1 MQFSPHFH
9 IRSRLIQCICMH
21 EFDDKLTFIMDL
33 FFLTFEFSISLL
45 LERKNVSFSV
55 YFHVVIQFKNC
66 CPQYAFPS
74 YVHHKPSQLSRL
86 ISLNCQ
92 SLTANA
98 ARWRPR
104 ILSMLE
110 RDRKLG
116 SLSLSRQQ
124 PLEVVLFR
132 RADFLSTSNIE
143 KNFPHLHSSSC
154 LYVCKNETREDF
166 KNAHGVRR
174 WSFLINLTIG
184 SLYIYYCSFL
194 KIVFK
199 EFPPTDKQTQLIDFR
214 QQFQITFSSS
224 HHHAAVP
231 VEHPFLEV
239 SSSSFESVLF
249 Q

>member
-1 MQFSPHFH
+1 
-9 IRSRLIQCICMH
+9 
-21 EFDDKLTFIMDL
+21 
-33 FFLTFEFSISLL
+33 
-45 LERKNVSFSV
+45 
-55 YFHVVIQFKNC
+55 
-66 CPQYAFPS
+66 
-74 YVHHKPSQLSRL
+74 
-86 ISLNCQ
+86 
-92 SLTANA
+92 
-98 ARWRPR
+98 
-104 ILSMLE
+104 MLE

-166 KNAHGVRR
+166 KNAHIWGANW
-174 WSFLINLTIG
+174 WSILINLTIG
-184 SLYIYYCSFL
+184 SLCMNYCSFL

-239 SSSSFESVLF
+239 SSSFESVLF

>member
-1 MQFSPHFH
+1 MMKNNLQTKTVFQKRAISA
-9 IRSRLIQCICMH
+9 I
-21 EFDDKLTFIMDL
+21 T
-33 FFLTFEFSISLL
+33 SINTSEIIHAFCLL
-45 LERKNVSFSV
+45 LMRKNVSFSV
-55 YFHVVIQFKNC
+55 YFHVDCTQFKNC

-124 PLEVVLFR
+124 PLEVVLFK

-166 KNAHGVRR
+166 KNAHMGCE
-174 WSFLINLTIG
+174 G
-184 SLYIYYCSFL
+184 G
-194 KIVFK
+194 
-199 EFPPTDKQTQLIDFR
+199 
-214 QQFQITFSSS
+214 
-224 HHHAAVP
+224 
-231 VEHPFLEV
+231 
-239 SSSSFESVLF
+239 LF
-249 Q
+249 

>member
-1 MQFSPHFH
+1 MMKNNLTRLKLYFRKGQFPLLS
-9 IRSRLIQCICMH
+9 
-21 EFDDKLTFIMDL
+21 
-33 FFLTFEFSISLL
+33 SINTSEIIHAFCLL
-45 LERKNVSFSV
+45 LMRKNVSFSV

-166 KNAHGVRR
+166 KNAHIWGAKVVY
-174 WSFLINLTIG
+174 SDYLT
-184 SLYIYYCSFL
+184 
-194 KIVFK
+194 
-199 EFPPTDKQTQLIDFR
+199 
-214 QQFQITFSSS
+214 
-224 HHHAAVP
+224 
-231 VEHPFLEV
+231 
-239 SSSSFESVLF
+239 
-249 Q
+249 